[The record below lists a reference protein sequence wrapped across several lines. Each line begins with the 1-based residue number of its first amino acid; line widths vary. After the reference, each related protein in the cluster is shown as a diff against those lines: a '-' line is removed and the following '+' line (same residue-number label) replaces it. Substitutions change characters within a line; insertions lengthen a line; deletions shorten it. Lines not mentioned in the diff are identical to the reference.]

1 MTNLNEINGTL
12 GFSFVMLTLLSSLV
26 LCIISL
32 IEGRFKWLTYLLWSI
47 VFIFILFF
55 INQVSGINSET
66 FKQREIVV
74 LLLIIIGFG
83 TDIYFSYD
91 LAN

>member
-1 MTNLNEINGTL
+1 MFNLNQLNGTL

-32 IEGRFKWLTYLLWSI
+32 IEGRFKWLTYLLWSFA
-47 VFIFILFF
+47 FILILFF
-55 INQVSGINSET
+55 IYKVTEINSET
-66 FKQREIVV
+66 FEQKEIVV

-83 TDIYFSYD
+83 TDIYFSNEV
-91 LAN
+91 AN